1 MHETAVLAHTGVRA
15 STAILLGMALA
26 GVSSGI
32 QPSPRKVTVLEVR
45 RRLENTS
52 KCAYTV

>member
-15 STAILLGMALA
+15 STAILLGMTLA

-32 QPSPRKVTVLEVR
+32 QPPPRKVTVLEVR

-52 KCAYTV
+52 KCA